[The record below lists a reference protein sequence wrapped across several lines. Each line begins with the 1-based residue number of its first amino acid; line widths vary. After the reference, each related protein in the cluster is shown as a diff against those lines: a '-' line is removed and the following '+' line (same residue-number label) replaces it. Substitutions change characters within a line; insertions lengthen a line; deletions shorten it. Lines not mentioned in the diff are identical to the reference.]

1 MKKIVM
7 LGVCAALMLPVPG
20 SIVKAIADEV
30 AAWTLEKALEQIDDA
45 TEDIEGVTA
54 EAKFTDIRSGESTL
68 DLTGKF
74 YLDMKGKMR
83 VELEAEK
90 PKTFLCNDSK
100 LYMYEA
106 AEQLVQEYKLKKH
119 PEKLAQYALL
129 GFSQTG
135 RDLEYDYLVSLLEET
150 SLDDNKVLVL
160 ELTPKS
166 SSTRRDVSKIQ
177 LWIDQANWLPIQQ
190 KIFHSSADTHLTVR
204 YNNVARNDSLDKDLF
219 KADWPKGTEKI
230 KR

>member
-7 LGVCAALMLPVPG
+7 LGVCAALAVLLPGTVAKVG
-20 SIVKAIADEV
+20 ADEKDT
-30 AAWTLEKALEQIDDA
+30 WTLEDALEQIDDA
-45 TEDIEGVTA
+45 TKDIGGVTA
-54 EAKFTDIRSGESTL
+54 EAKFTNVRSGESTM

-83 VELEAEK
+83 VELTAAK
-90 PKTFLCNDSK
+90 PKTFLCNKSK

-106 AEQLVQEYKLKKH
+106 DEQLVQEYKLKDH

-135 RDLEYDYLVSLLEET
+135 SRLEYDYLVSLLEES
-150 SLDDNKVLVL
+150 SLDDNKVVVL
-160 ELTPKS
+160 ELTPRS
-166 SSTRRDVSKIQ
+166 DSTRRDVSKIQ
-177 LWIDQANWLPIQQ
+177 LWINQANWLPIQQ
-190 KIFHSSADTHLTVR
+190 KIFHSAADTHLTVR
-204 YNNVARNDSLDKDLF
+204 YDNVARNDSLDKDLF
-219 KADWPKGTEKI
+219 KPDWPKGTEKI